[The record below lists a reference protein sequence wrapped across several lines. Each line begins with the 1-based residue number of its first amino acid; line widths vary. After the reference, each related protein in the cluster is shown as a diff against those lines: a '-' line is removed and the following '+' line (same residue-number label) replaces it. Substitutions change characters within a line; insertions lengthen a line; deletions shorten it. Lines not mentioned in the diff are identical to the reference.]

1 MPDIF
6 GCGSSTAPSATGTGT
21 TASSGSSWMTLLIP
35 LLLFVVI
42 IVVMIIPQR
51 RREKKVK
58 DMLSGMKA
66 GDRVRTIGGL
76 YGKIYSIKDDIILL
90 QVGPD
95 KVVLEFAKSAIATVE
110 SADVENTAKL
120 EPVKESKPRGRDKNM

>member
-1 MPDIF
+1 MPNF
-6 GCGSSTAPSATGTGT
+6 CGSTTGT
-21 TASSGSSWMTLLIP
+21 TTDTAAGATSSPWITLLIP

-58 DMLSGMKA
+58 DMLSGMKS

-95 KVVLEFAKSAIATVE
+95 SVVLEFAKSAIATVE
-110 SADVENTAKL
+110 RSDVENTAKP
-120 EPVKESKPRGRDKNM
+120 EPIKESGRQKKDKNM

>member
-1 MPDIF
+1 MPNF
-6 GCGSSTAPSATGTGT
+6 CGSTTGT
-21 TASSGSSWMTLLIP
+21 TPDASAGATGSSPWITLLIP

-90 QVGPD
+90 TVGPD

-110 SADVENTAKL
+110 RSDVENTAKM
-120 EPVKESKPRGRDKNM
+120 EPIKDSGKPKKDKNM